1 MQLLPLKESL
11 HLIREPNRLIM
22 FRNNLKISF
31 RIFVKNKSYT
41 FINILGMSSG
51 LAIAMLIISYVRF
64 ELSYEDQNPVADRL
78 VRITMDYLNGE
89 TVIDQ
94 DAEAY
99 PAMAPRISEEFPD
112 VVNFARAY
120 PINNATLKFGDNP
133 FREDKIYCVDPAFLT
148 LFNCRLLSGNHENLL
163 AEPYEIILTESQA
176 LKYFKK
182 TDVEGETL
190 WMSTFNKDFKI
201 TGVVADYPPNSHLKY
216 HMLISY
222 SSLEATF
229 GENKNAWSNNDA
241 YTYLLL
247 SHPGKY
253 EQFLADLNGLNDR
266 LHREGKI
273 LNERVVAQPVRD
285 IHLYSHKSY
294 EMEQNGD
301 DVSVYF
307 LLGVAILVM
316 VIAVVNYVNLSTAKS
331 LDRAKEVGIRKVVG
345 SSLNQLRIQFFTESF
360 LINFF
365 AALLAIGMMIL
376 VLPAFRNMAGLPPG
390 FHFWNDPVFWY
401 TMISAVLSI
410 TVLSSVFPA
419 LILSSFQ
426 PVKVLKG
433 KFSRAARG
441 IILRKALVI
450 VQFSITIFLLIQTF
464 TADRQL
470 NYMRAKDLG
479 LDISRT
485 VVVRSA
491 GNNQGENYQVFKDGL
506 LAHSQFQS
514 VALSSC
520 VPGQPSSELAST
532 NVGVNLV
539 GATEKQSF
547 NFYIYFTDADFIPT
561 MDMELIS
568 GENFIAADQSQ
579 EKILV
584 NEEAIE
590 RWGIPEPDSAIG
602 KRIDLWGAQRT
613 IIGVIRNFHQA
624 SAKTAYVPMIFMHTE
639 GNNELISVRIKSG
652 NVKESLALIKDTY
665 SSVFPDSPFDYF
677 FLDQEFDKQY
687 RSEEQFQEV
696 FGTLTAFAIMI
707 SCLGLFGLVSFTV
720 ANRTKEIG
728 VRKVLGAGITQIMAL
743 LSRDFISLVVI
754 SMVISISAA
763 YFLIQNWLERYAF
776 RIDMSPW
783 LFIGPASVVLVISVL
798 TIVTKTFGISSVN
811 PVNTLKEE

>member
-1 MQLLPLKESL
+1 
-11 HLIREPNRLIM
+11 M

-78 VRITMDYLNGE
+78 LRITMDYLNGE

-120 PINNATLKFGDNP
+120 PINNATLKIGDNP
-133 FREDKIYCVDPAFLT
+133 FREDKIYCVDPAFIT

-182 TDVEGETL
+182 TDVAGETL

-201 TGVVADYPPNSHLKY
+201 TGVVADNPPNSHLKF

-222 SSLEATF
+222 SSLKSTF

-247 SHPGKY
+247 SDPGKY
-253 EQFLADLNGLNDR
+253 EQFLADLNGFNDR

-316 VIAVVNYVNLSTAKS
+316 VIAVVNYINLSTAKS

-365 AALLAIGMMIL
+365 AALFAIGMMVL
-376 VLPAFRNMAGLPPG
+376 VLPAFRNMAGLPPR

-401 TMISAVLSI
+401 TMISAVLFI

-419 LILSSFQ
+419 FILSSFQ

-602 KRIDLWGAQRT
+602 KKIDLWGAQRT
-613 IIGVIRNFHQA
+613 IIGVIKNFHQA
-624 SAKTAYVPMIFMHTE
+624 SAKTAYVPMIFLHTE
-639 GNNELISVRIKSG
+639 GNNKLISVRIKSG

-728 VRKVLGAGITQIMAL
+728 VRKVLGAGVTQIMAL

-754 SMVISISAA
+754 SMIISISAA

-776 RIDMSPW
+776 RIDLSPW
-783 LFIGPASVVLVISVL
+783 LFIGPASAVLVISVL